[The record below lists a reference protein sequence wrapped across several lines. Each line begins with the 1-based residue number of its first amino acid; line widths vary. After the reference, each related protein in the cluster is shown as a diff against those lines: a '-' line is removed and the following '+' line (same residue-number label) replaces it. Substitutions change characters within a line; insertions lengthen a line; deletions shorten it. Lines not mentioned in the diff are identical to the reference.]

1 MTAEQLIDFQT
12 LLEKQL
18 TEVHG
23 NMQEHSNELNAPPAN
38 RDFVG
43 ADRAQELENQEAED
57 SILHSEEGLAAKVE
71 HALSRIKNGTYG
83 ICEGCNCEIPVARLE
98 AKPSVSLCLSCQE
111 KHENG

>member
-1 MTAEQLIDFQT
+1 MTAEQLIDFQN

-18 TEVHG
+18 DEVRG
-23 NMQEHSNELNAPPAN
+23 NLLEHSNELNAPPAS

-57 SILHSEEGLAAKVE
+57 SILHSEENLAAKVE
-71 HALSRIKNGTYG
+71 HALARIENGTYG
-83 ICEGCNCEIPVARLE
+83 LCETCNSEIPIVRLE